1 MELLIVGIITGF
13 DILIIKWKW
22 KHKRYE
28 DATLDAIIFTLIIMI
43 FHGSLGGMVVGMI
56 AALMISIS
64 FLINPPT
71 LFTNALS
78 QSGILDVKSKLDSMS
93 KLTEDNDANEF
104 DYEEFMQSYLHHKK
118 NGTLNKW

>member
-28 DATLDAIIFTLIIMI
+28 DAILDAIIGILIVLV

-64 FLINPPT
+64 FLISPPT
-71 LFTNALS
+71 LFTNAII
-78 QSGILDVKSKLDSMS
+78 QSGILDIKSKLDSMS
-93 KLTEDNDANEF
+93 KPTQDNNANEF
-104 DYEEFMQSYLHHKK
+104 DYEEFMQSYLQHKR

>member
-22 KHKRYE
+22 NHQRYE
-28 DATLDAIIFTLIIMI
+28 DATLDAILFIIIIII

-64 FLINPPT
+64 FLINPPK

-93 KLTEDNDANEF
+93 EPKQDTDANEF
-104 DYEEFMQSYLHHKK
+104 NYDEFMQSYLHHKR